1 MTRAADIADRLRE
14 VRQQIAEAEARAG
27 RPPGS
32 ARLLAVSK
40 KMPADD
46 VRAALAAGQR
56 DFGEN
61 YANELRDKRA
71 ELGGEAAWPPVSAPP
86 GAPAASGQAF
96 APRWHYIGPLQRN
109 KAKVLAGQVAL
120 IHSVADAELVDE
132 LERRAAT
139 APPSVVVHGQ
149 GGADQVSST
158 VEGRPAASTACLV
171 QVNVA
176 GEAQKSGVAPG
187 ALPALLDRFA
197 TAAHVHC
204 VGLMLIP
211 PLAPA
216 AEDSRR
222 HFAALRALAERED
235 RVARPRVQLR
245 ELSMG
250 MSGDFAVA
258 IEEGAT
264 LVRVGTA
271 IFGERA
277 PA

>member
-1 MTRAADIADRLRE
+1 MTRAEDIAARLRE
-14 VRQQIAEAEARAG
+14 VRQQIAEAETRAG

-40 KMPADD
+40 RMPADD
-46 VRAALAAGQR
+46 VRAALAAGQH

-71 ELGGEAAWPPVSAPP
+71 ELGGTTGWPPVPTDAAPP
-86 GAPAASGQAF
+86 TASGAASTKAF

-109 KAKVLAGQVAL
+109 KAKILVGQVAL
-120 IHSVADAELVDE
+120 IHSIADADLVDE

-139 APPSVVVHGQ
+139 ASLSVQTEGA
-149 GGADQVSST
+149 GG
-158 VEGRPAASTACLV
+158 PMASTACLV

-176 GEAQKSGVAPG
+176 GETQKSGVAPR

-211 PLAPA
+211 PLEPT

-222 HFAALRALAERED
+222 HFAALRALAEQES
-235 RVARPRVQLR
+235 RVARPHVQLR

-277 PA
+277 LPRGS